1 MKPRGKEMSCYFR
14 HMKDVLEEA
23 GVEITP
29 ENKKEID
36 RVIHELVGVEYKS
49 CSPTWKGVKER
60 IKADEASRSR
70 FVTRL
75 KEQLSEV
82 ES

>member
-1 MKPRGKEMSCYFR
+1 MKSRGKEMSCYFR

-36 RVIHELVGVEYKS
+36 RVIHELVEVEYKS

-60 IKADEASRSR
+60 TKADQASRSR
-70 FVTRL
+70 FATRL
-75 KEQLSEV
+75 KEKLSEV
-82 ES
+82 KS

>member
-1 MKPRGKEMSCYFR
+1 
-14 HMKDVLEEA
+14 MKDVLEEA
-23 GVEITP
+23 GIDITP

-36 RVIHELVGVEYKS
+36 RIIHELVEIEYKN
-49 CSPTWKGVKER
+49 CSPTWKGVKEW
-60 IKADEASRSR
+60 IKGDEASRSR

-75 KEQLSEV
+75 KEKLSEV